1 MDTDDDDDDDNK
13 DGCKV
18 ITKPHKDFWSS
29 RANKIALKLCRL
41 NCIISSRN
49 HFELQ
54 INNKIKNYY
63 EVHRRNISAH
73 FVYI

>member
-1 MDTDDDDDDDNK
+1 MDTDDDNNK
-13 DGCKV
+13 DGRKV
-18 ITKPHKDFWSS
+18 ITKSHKDFWSS

-41 NCIISSRN
+41 NCIISSGN

-63 EVHRRNISAH
+63 EVHKRNISAN